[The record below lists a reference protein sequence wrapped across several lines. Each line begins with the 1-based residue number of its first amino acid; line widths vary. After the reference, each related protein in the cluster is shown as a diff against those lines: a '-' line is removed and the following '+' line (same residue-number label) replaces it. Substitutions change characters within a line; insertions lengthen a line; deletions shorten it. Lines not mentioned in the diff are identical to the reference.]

1 MPPIMGYCRKP
12 GQTALRYAGAMHPF
26 SELADLPCRLHQPA
40 LRDLA
45 WTLTSPPLL
54 LNAGIAQR
62 HPLAGSHW
70 ADNPERLAAW
80 LTHLDQQPEPLQHWL
95 HSSHNQ
101 RLGHYYE
108 RLWQFALQQA
118 PGVRLLA
125 ANLPVRQGQ
134 LTLGELDLLLE
145 DRDGVHHLELAV
157 KFYLGCPPLTEQW
170 QRWIGPGR
178 EDRLDR
184 KLNHLRQHQLQLAQ
198 SHAARQLLRSL
209 ATDTVNAAAWLGGYL
224 FRPWQIPVAD
234 PVGANPQGLSGD
246 WLHRAQLDD
255 YVQQNADCRWVLLER
270 LQWLAPAD
278 RSNQSCHPISD
289 LPAWWDTLPQ
299 QPPRPQLIALL
310 ESTHDGHWQ
319 EVRRSFICADDW
331 ASAAALGT
339 PAGTG
344 QIT

>member
-1 MPPIMGYCRKP
+1 MPPIMGYCHKP
-12 GQTALRYAGAMHPF
+12 GQTGLRYAGAMHPF
-26 SELADLPCRLHQPA
+26 RELADLPRRLQQPA

-45 WTLTSPPLL
+45 WTLTSPALL
-54 LNAGIAQR
+54 LDAGIAQR

-70 ADNPERLAAW
+70 ADHPERLGAW
-80 LTHLDQQPEPLQHWL
+80 LTHLDQQPESLLQWL
-95 HSSHNQ
+95 QSSHSQ

-145 DRDGVHHLELAV
+145 DRDGLHHLELTV

-198 SHAARQLLRSL
+198 SSAARQLLHVL
-209 ATDTVNAAAWLGGYL
+209 AGAPVHAAAWLGGYL
-224 FRPWQIPVAD
+224 FQPWPEQAAAPA
-234 PVGANPQGLSGD
+234 GANPQGLGGD
-246 WLHRAQLDD
+246 WLPRALLED
-255 YVQQNADCRWVLLER
+255 YLTQHADCRWVALER
-270 LQWLAPAD
+270 LQWLAPAC
-278 RSNQSCHPISD
+278 RSEASCHPISD
-289 LPAWWDTLPQ
+289 LPGWWDSRPQ

-310 ESTHDGHWQ
+310 KATPDGRWQ

-331 ASAAALGT
+331 VSAAC
-339 PAGTG
+339 
-344 QIT
+344 

>member
-26 SELADLPCRLHQPA
+26 SELADLPCRLRQPA

-54 LNAGIAQR
+54 LDAGIAQR

-80 LTHLDQQPEPLQHWL
+80 LTHLDQQPAPLQHWL
-95 HSSHNQ
+95 QSSHNQ

-125 ANLPVRQGQ
+125 ANLPVRQAGQ
-134 LTLGELDLLLE
+134 TLGELDLLLE

-170 QRWIGPGR
+170 LRWIGPGR

-198 SHAARQLLRSL
+198 SHAARQLLHSL

-224 FRPWQIPVAD
+224 FRPWQVPVAD
-234 PVGANPQGLSGD
+234 PAGANPQGLSGD
-246 WLHRAQLDD
+246 WLHRAQLPD
-255 YVQQNADCRWVLLER
+255 YVQQYADCRWVPLER

-278 RSNQSCHPISD
+278 CSNQSCHPIND

-310 ESTHDGHWQ
+310 DSTHDGHWQ

-339 PAGTG
+339 PTGTG

>member
-12 GQTALRYAGAMHPF
+12 GQTVLRYAGAMHPF
-26 SELADLPCRLHQPA
+26 SELADLPHRLQQPA

-45 WTLTSPPLL
+45 WTLTSPALL
-54 LNAGIAQR
+54 LDAGIAQR

-70 ADNPERLAAW
+70 ADHPERLGAW
-80 LTHLDQQPEPLQHWL
+80 LTHLDQQPEPLLQWL
-95 HSSHNQ
+95 QSSHNQ

-108 RLWQFALQQA
+108 RLWQFALQRA
-118 PGVRLLA
+118 PGIRLLA
-125 ANLPVRQGQ
+125 ANLPIRQGQ

-145 DRDGVHHLELAV
+145 DRDGLHHLELAI

-198 SHAARQLLRSL
+198 SSAARQLLHGL
-209 ATDTVNAAAWLGGYL
+209 AADPVNAAAWLGGYL
-224 FRPWQIPVAD
+224 FQPWPEQTAAPT
-234 PVGANPQGLSGD
+234 GANPQGLGGD
-246 WLHRAQLDD
+246 WLHRAQLED
-255 YVQQNADCRWVLLER
+255 YLQQHADCRWVALQR
-270 LQWLAPAD
+270 LQWLAPAG
-278 RSNQSCHPISD
+278 RSDESCHPISD
-289 LPAWWDTLPQ
+289 LPAWWDARPQ

-310 ESTHDGHWQ
+310 KATPDGRWQ

-331 ASAAALGT
+331 ASAGC
-339 PAGTG
+339 
-344 QIT
+344 

>member
-26 SELADLPCRLHQPA
+26 SELADLPHRLHQPA

-54 LNAGIAQR
+54 LDAGIAQR

-95 HSSHNQ
+95 QSSHNQ

-224 FRPWQIPVAD
+224 FRPWQVHVAG
-234 PVGANPQGLSGD
+234 PAGANPQGLSGD
-246 WLHRAQLDD
+246 WLHRALLND

-278 RSNQSCHPISD
+278 CSNQSCHPIND

-339 PAGTG
+339 PTGTG

>member
-26 SELADLPCRLHQPA
+26 SELADLPRRLQQPA

-45 WTLTSPPLL
+45 WTLTSPSLL
-54 LNAGIAQR
+54 LDAGIAQR

-80 LTHLDQQPEPLQHWL
+80 LTHLDQQPAPLQYWL
-95 HSSHNQ
+95 QSSHNQ

-125 ANLPVRQGQ
+125 ANLPVRKGQ

-157 KFYLGCPPLTEQW
+157 KLYLGCPPLTEQW

-224 FRPWQIPVAD
+224 FRPWQVPVAG
-234 PVGANPQGLSGD
+234 PAGANPEGPSGD

-255 YVQQNADCRWVLLER
+255 YVQQNAECRWVLLER

-278 RSNQSCHPISD
+278 CSNQSCHPIND

-310 ESTHDGHWQ
+310 DSTHDGHWQ

-339 PAGTG
+339 PTGTG

>member
-1 MPPIMGYCRKP
+1 MPPIMGYCHKP

-26 SELADLPCRLHQPA
+26 SELADLPCHLRQPA

-54 LNAGIAQR
+54 LDAGIAQR

-95 HSSHNQ
+95 QSSHNQ

-224 FRPWQIPVAD
+224 FRPWQVPVAD
-234 PVGANPQGLSGD
+234 PAGANPQGLSGD

-255 YVQQNADCRWVLLER
+255 YVQQNAECRWVLLER

-278 RSNQSCHPISD
+278 CSNQSCHPISD

-331 ASAAALGT
+331 ASVAALGT
-339 PAGTG
+339 PTGTG

>member
-26 SELADLPCRLHQPA
+26 SELADLPRRLHQPA

-54 LNAGIAQR
+54 LDAGIAQR

-80 LTHLDQQPEPLQHWL
+80 LTHLDQQPEPLQQWL
-95 HSSHNQ
+95 QSSHNQ

-125 ANLPVRQGQ
+125 ANLPVRKGQ

-224 FRPWQIPVAD
+224 FRPWQVPVAG
-234 PVGANPQGLSGD
+234 PAGANPQGLSGD
-246 WLHRAQLDD
+246 WLHRALLND

-278 RSNQSCHPISD
+278 CSNQSCRPISD
-289 LPAWWDTLPQ
+289 LQVWWDALPQ

-310 ESTHDGHWQ
+310 KAKPDGHWQ
-319 EVRRSFICADDW
+319 EVRRCFICADDW
-331 ASAAALGT
+331 ASAAALCT

-344 QIT
+344 QIA

>member
-26 SELADLPCRLHQPA
+26 SELADLPRRLQQPA

-45 WTLTSPPLL
+45 WTLTSPSLL
-54 LNAGIAQR
+54 LDAGIAQR

-80 LTHLDQQPEPLQHWL
+80 LTHLDQQPAPLQHWL
-95 HSSHNQ
+95 QSSHNQ

-125 ANLPVRQGQ
+125 ANLPVRKGQ

-224 FRPWQIPVAD
+224 FRPWQVPVAG
-234 PVGANPQGLSGD
+234 PAGANPQGLSGD
-246 WLHRAQLDD
+246 WLHRAQLND
-255 YVQQNADCRWVLLER
+255 YGQQNAECRWVLLER

-278 RSNQSCHPISD
+278 CSNQSCHPISD

-331 ASAAALGT
+331 PSAAALGT
-339 PAGTG
+339 PTGTG

>member
-26 SELADLPCRLHQPA
+26 SELADLPCRLRQPA

-45 WTLTSPPLL
+45 WTLTSPSLL
-54 LNAGIAQR
+54 LDAGIAQR

-95 HSSHNQ
+95 QSSHNQ

-184 KLNHLRQHQLQLAQ
+184 KLNHLRQHQLHLAQ
-198 SHAARQLLRSL
+198 SHAARQLLRCL

-224 FRPWQIPVAD
+224 FRPWQGPIAGPA
-234 PVGANPQGLSGD
+234 GANPQGLSGD

-255 YVQQNADCRWVLLER
+255 YVQQNAECRWVLLER

-278 RSNQSCHPISD
+278 CSNQSCHPIND

-331 ASAAALGT
+331 ASVAALGT
-339 PAGTG
+339 PTRTG

>member
-54 LNAGIAQR
+54 LDAGIAQR

-95 HSSHNQ
+95 QSSHNQ

-224 FRPWQIPVAD
+224 FRPWQVPVAG
-234 PVGANPQGLSGD
+234 PAGANPQGLSGD
-246 WLHRAQLDD
+246 WLYRALLND

-278 RSNQSCHPISD
+278 CSNQSCHPIND
-289 LPAWWDTLPQ
+289 LPVWWDTLPQ
-299 QPPRPQLIALL
+299 QPPRQQLIALL

-331 ASAAALGT
+331 MSAAALCT
-339 PAGTG
+339 PTGTG

>member
-1 MPPIMGYCRKP
+1 MPPIMGYCHKP
-12 GQTALRYAGAMHPF
+12 GQTVLRYAGAMHPF
-26 SELADLPCRLHQPA
+26 SELADLPCRLRQPA

-54 LNAGIAQR
+54 LDACIAQR

-95 HSSHNQ
+95 QSSHNQ

-125 ANLPVRQGQ
+125 ANLPVRKGQ